1 MKTLLSIVAIMATIT
16 VAEAKMGIGYDAKNS
31 AVSYKYWAE
40 KVGFQGEARVDYKG
54 AESGATTQAS
64 SMTLDFTALV
74 LYPIAKAD
82 KFHLNGIAGISYIM
96 NDNLNQVEDRT
107 KTNMGFRIG
116 LSPEYYVT
124 DNFSFECSFGVAIS
138 MYGETKNDTVG
149 MKDDYKTLETFGT
162 PLAISSASGISF
174 HFYFPETVKAAA
186 ESTPAETPEEEDA
199 E

>member
-16 VAEAKMGIGYDAKNS
+16 VAEAKMGIGYDVKNS

-40 KVGFQGEARVDYKG
+40 KVGFQGELRAKYQG

-64 SMTLDFTALV
+64 SMTLDATAYV

-82 KFHLNGIAGISYIM
+82 KFHLNGAAGVSYVM
-96 NDNLNQVEDRT
+96 YNNLDQVEDRT
-107 KTNMGFRIG
+107 KTNMGLRLGFI
-116 LSPEYYVT
+116 PEYYVT
-124 DNFSFECSFGVAIS
+124 DNFSFECFFGVGIT
-138 MYGETKNDTVG
+138 MVGETKNDTVG
-149 MKDDYKTLETFGT
+149 MKDDYKTLEIMGDG
-162 PLAISSASGISF
+162 LSLSSGVAF

-186 ESTPAETPEEEDA
+186 EATPAETPEEEDA